1 MGSQSGAVVWRGK
14 RLPPA
19 DGAKDSALPSGVL
32 FWRVEPM
39 GAFVFTN
46 LTRKTEIGA
55 NSYLL
60 ELGGKRV
67 LLDCGLHPRLEGQE
81 ALPDLDA
88 LGNQRLDA
96 VLVSHAHQDHLG
108 ALPVVSR
115 RHPEARV
122 FLTEATRALGD
133 AMLHNS
139 VNVMLRRREEAG
151 VTDYP
156 LFTHRELE
164 IQWRRW
170 TAIPLHIRVSADGER
185 LGSAD
190 LDDSDVSFEFYDAG
204 HILGSV
210 GALFRHGGRTL
221 LYTGD
226 VNFEDQT
233 LMKGAAFP
241 EEGVDVLVIETTR
254 GDRGI
259 DPGFTRAAE
268 ENRLRDALQ
277 AVFERGGGVLM
288 PLFALGKT
296 QELLAL
302 FHRFRREGRLRKDC
316 PIYIGGLGAKLT
328 EIHDRLAGQ
337 TVRQHPRLQLLDEV
351 APFVVSGQHA
361 HTLPM
366 KSGRIYALSSGMM
379 TENTLSHTVARL
391 VLGDPR
397 HALFFV
403 GYADPQSPAGLIRA
417 AEPGGRVAW
426 GELGM
431 DLKCG
436 VEKFNLS
443 GHASRESILSYIHKV
458 RPKKVVLV
466 HGDPAAVDW
475 FRAQVTAD
483 LPGTD
488 VIVPVPGVPV
498 EL

>member
-1 MGSQSGAVVWRGK
+1 
-14 RLPPA
+14 
-19 DGAKDSALPSGVL
+19 
-32 FWRVEPM
+32 M

-60 ELGGKRV
+60 EAGGKRV
-67 LLDCGLHPRLEGQE
+67 LLDCGLHPREEGLKALPVLEGI
-81 ALPDLDA
+81 
-88 LGNQRLDA
+88 GSRNLDA
-96 VLVSHAHQDHLG
+96 VIVSHAHQDHIG
-108 ALPVVSR
+108 ALPVVCR

-139 VNVMLRRREEAG
+139 VNVMMRRREEAG
-151 VTDYP
+151 VVDYP
-156 LFTHRELE
+156 LFTHRELDV
-164 IQWRRW
+164 QWRRW
-170 TAIPLHIRVSADGER
+170 MPVPIHTPVNVDGER
-185 LGSAD
+185 LGPEGGGD
-190 LDDSDVSFEFYDAG
+190 PGEVSFEFFDAG

-221 LYTGD
+221 LYSGD

-233 LMKGAAFP
+233 LMRGAAFP
-241 EEGVDVLVIETTR
+241 AEGVDVLVIETTR

-259 DPGFTRAAE
+259 EPGFTRAAE

-277 AVFERGGGVLM
+277 RVFEGGGGILM

-302 FHRFRREGRLRKDC
+302 FHRFRREGRLRRDC

-351 APFVVSGQHA
+351 APFVVSGQNA
-361 HTLPM
+361 QTLPM

-391 VLGDPR
+391 VLGEPR

-403 GYADPQSPAGLIRA
+403 GYADPESPAGKIRA
-417 AEPGGRVAW
+417 AAPGDRVEW
-426 GELGM
+426 GELGA

-443 GHASRESILSYIHKV
+443 GHASRESILEYIRKI
-458 RPKKVVLV
+458 RPKKLVLV

-475 FRAQVTAD
+475 FRTQVCAD

-488 VIVPVPGVPV
+488 VVVPEPGVPV